1 MEANRNRK
9 KVHPFK
15 CHGRL
20 SVYFL
25 NSIKVFVLSILFWG
39 CACRNAFAMGRVI
52 MPVGVSISL
61 FLAIGL
67 VVMVLGAL
75 VYLGWLMLGKL
86 GKQLQVANISLL
98 QSEIKE
104 VTYRHRINEA
114 TEKCR
119 KLEAQLNQTLFE
131 LRKARQEP

>member
-1 MEANRNRK
+1 MEAKSNRK
-9 KVHPFK
+9 EVHPFK
-15 CHGRL
+15 RPGRFF
-20 SVYFL
+20 VYFL

-39 CACRNAFAMGRVI
+39 CACRNAFAMGRVV

-61 FLAIGL
+61 LLAVGL
-67 VVMVLGAL
+67 VVMVLGTL